1 MSGDILRIFSKYTNK
16 SGILIYDRLGV
27 TILQRTLG
35 SNVACM

>member
-27 TILQRTLG
+27 TLG